1 MEYILS
7 VEASQDIENILDYF
21 LQRNI
26 DAGERFVKDFNNKCL
41 NIVKFPKIG
50 RSYSHIDSALRGI
63 PIDSYIIFYRLLEN
77 SIVIV
82 RVVSGYRDIE
92 SLFLDLDQ

>member
-1 MEYILS
+1 MLLW
-7 VEASQDIENILDYF
+7 LDYKKK
-21 LQRNI
+21 LELLVRI
-26 DAGERFVKDFNNKCL
+26 KNNG
-41 NIVKFPKIG
+41 V
-50 RSYSHIDSALRGI
+50 YSALRGI

-82 RVVSGYRDIE
+82 LVVSGYRDIE